1 MSAYVAFYKGRPG
14 KGASLRDRYRALFDA
29 TIRLVT
35 RSRFSHCEF
44 AIPDPQRPDVY
55 FCVSSS
61 SRDGG
66 VRGKYMALP
75 GDRWDLLPAFDLK
88 GRRTI
93 TDAQVSDRLRVHEG
107 QKYDWIGVFR
117 FICPLLR
124 QSKNRWF
131 CSEFVAT
138 VLGMDN
144 PERQTP
150 QTVYQYL
157 KTT

>member
-1 MSAYVAFYKGRPG
+1 MTVCVAFYKGRPRAG
-14 KGASLRDRYRALFDA
+14 SSLRERAKYLFDW
-29 TIRLVT
+29 TIRIIT
-35 RSRFSHCEF
+35 RSPYSHCEL
-44 AIPDPQRPDVY
+44 AIPDTTHPDIY
-55 FCVSSS
+55 YCVSASV
-61 SRDGG
+61 RDGG
-66 VRGKYMALP
+66 VRGKVMALP

-107 QKYDWIGVFR
+107 QKYDWLGVFR
-117 FICPLLR
+117 FICPILR